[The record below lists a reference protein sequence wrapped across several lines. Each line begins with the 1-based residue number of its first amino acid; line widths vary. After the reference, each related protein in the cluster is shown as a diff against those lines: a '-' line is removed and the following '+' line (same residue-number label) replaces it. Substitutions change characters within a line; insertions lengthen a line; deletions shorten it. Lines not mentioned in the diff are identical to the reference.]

1 MSTGL
6 PKRIDPQRLAA
17 QESPLEGELGT
28 AAMPRLQRELAGNPA
43 VLVSVRLH
51 ARRDQAKRLLIEGQ
65 VGAELNCTCQRC
77 MEPVALQIDGEF
89 ALAVVR
95 DEEAAR
101 NLPAELDP
109 LMLDPDGEIDLAAL
123 VEDELLLA
131 LPVIAMHANPEE
143 CGEHAALVK
152 EQNKEPKEFDG
163 ASERENPF
171 AVLKKLKQDNPD

>member
-17 QESPLEGELGT
+17 QDSPLEGELST
-28 AAMPRLQRELAGNPA
+28 AAMPRLRRELAGNPA
-43 VLVSVRLH
+43 VPVSVRLH
-51 ARRDQAKRLLIEGQ
+51 ARRDEARRLLLEGQ
-65 VGAELNCTCQRC
+65 VRAKLNCTCQRC
-77 MEPVALQIDGEF
+77 MEPVALQIDGQY

-101 NLPAELDP
+101 SLPAELDP
-109 LMLDPDGEIDLAAL
+109 LMTDADGEVDLATL

-131 LPVIAMHANPEE
+131 LPVIAMHANPED
-143 CGEHAALVK
+143 CGERAALVR
-152 EQNKEPKEFDG
+152 EQGKEPTEFDG